1 MPTSLGAH
9 NARLDRARALLT
21 KKGRREHG
29 RFTFEGP
36 TLLAEAFA
44 ASVPIEEIYVTE
56 SAYDQTPAIAQAERD
71 GVPVY
76 LVDERSIARL
86 SDLDTPSGIVAVT
99 PIELH
104 SVSELLTDP
113 GVVLALADVNDP
125 GNAGTLLRSAEA
137 FGVTRV
143 IFGTRGAEPHLPKVI
158 RGAMGAIFRLRIGVA
173 EPADLQTLLGGW
185 EVTGLA
191 ASAAPLDRLE
201 WPAQSLL
208 IVGNERH
215 GLGAWQPLCTR
226 LAAISMRGGAESL
239 NAGVAGSIAL
249 YEATKR
255 LNH

>member
-9 NARLDRARALLT
+9 NARIDRVRALLT

-36 TLLAEAFA
+36 TLLAEAIA
-44 ASVPIEEIYVTE
+44 ANVRVEEIYATQT
-56 SAYDQTPAIAQAERD
+56 AYDETPAVRDAERG

-76 LVDERSIARL
+76 LVDERSAGRI
-86 SDLDTPSGIVAVT
+86 SDVDTPSGIVAVS

-104 SVSELLTDP
+104 EVSELLSEP
-113 GVVLALADVNDP
+113 GVVLLLADINDP

-137 FGVTRV
+137 FGVSRV
-143 IFGTRGAEPHLPKVI
+143 IFGTRGAEPHLPKVV
-158 RGAMGAIFRLRIGVA
+158 RGAMGAVFRLRIALGA
-173 EPADLQTLLGGW
+173 PGDLQPAARDW

-191 ASAAPLDRLE
+191 AAAEPLDGLH
-201 WPAQSLL
+201 WPTKSLL

-215 GLGAWQPLCTR
+215 GLGPWESVCTR
-226 LAAISMRGGAESL
+226 LGAISMAGSAESL

-255 LNH
+255 RVF